1 MIPSQKDP
9 LDEIKD
15 IYQNISEW
23 LKFAEAKHAGLI
35 AVWIALFV
43 AIFSER
49 DMFINYT
56 CLYTLILLLLL
67 FGFLINLISFMPFLN
82 RSTIIKHLCSH
93 SCKAYSG
100 NRIFYQSIFV
110 DTYISNVN
118 SGTASLN
125 IYKQNFLPEF
135 SAQYESDLL
144 NDYIRQIIDVSTVG
158 TIKTYL
164 FGLSIKYTIVV
175 IIIITAG
182 LIIA

>member
-15 IYQNISEW
+15 IYQDINEW

-56 CLYTLILLLLL
+56 SLYTLILLLLL

-82 RSTIIKHLCSH
+82 TTL
-93 SCKAYSG
+93 
-100 NRIFYQSIFV
+100 Q
-110 DTYISNVN
+110 
-118 SGTASLN
+118 
-125 IYKQNFLPEF
+125 
-135 SAQYESDLL
+135 LL
-144 NDYIRQIIDVSTVG
+144 
-158 TIKTYL
+158 
-164 FGLSIKYTIVV
+164 
-175 IIIITAG
+175 
-182 LIIA
+182 

>member
-1 MIPSQKDP
+1 M
-9 LDEIKD
+9 
-15 IYQNISEW
+15 
-23 LKFAEAKHAGLI
+23 
-35 AVWIALFV
+35 
-43 AIFSER
+43 
-49 DMFINYT
+49 
-56 CLYTLILLLLL
+56 
-67 FGFLINLISFMPFLN
+67 
-82 RSTIIKHLCSH
+82 
-93 SCKAYSG
+93 
-100 NRIFYQSIFV
+100 
-110 DTYISNVN
+110 N